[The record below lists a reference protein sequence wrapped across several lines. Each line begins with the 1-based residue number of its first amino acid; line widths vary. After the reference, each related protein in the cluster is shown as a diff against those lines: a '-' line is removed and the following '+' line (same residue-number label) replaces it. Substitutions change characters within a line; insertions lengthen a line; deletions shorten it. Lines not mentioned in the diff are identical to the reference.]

1 MIRGHRD
8 WLLGVNLAMTVLVI
22 GFLIAWDAY
31 GWVEHIQPGHVV
43 AISRG
48 VRVAVLSIVTLGVVG
63 LVQEVRLRRRPA
75 RSLAL
80 RVAAHLVAPCLLASI
95 LILDHAKAS
104 RPVTYA
110 PPRGATYAYQDVSV
124 PLPGGDVLAG
134 SLTLPKAGERGAPAV
149 VLVTGSSPHDRDN
162 ASPAAPV
169 TGYRPFRQLAHQLSS
184 NGIAVLRMDDR
195 GVGQSVGGD
204 IRQLTTPERA
214 KDIEACIGWLR
225 HRPEIDASRIGLV
238 GLSEGVSI
246 SHLIASQDRRIKA
259 LVFLSGIGSPGR
271 DVLRYQVEQ
280 GVLSE
285 QALSVLVK
293 EDRNT
298 GFLHEFDPLI
308 TARMITQPVLIVH
321 GDRDRYVPYQDAFR
335 LERAVRGNGNENVTT
350 RVLAGYDHTLLKEN
364 PQGRVVSARVPDEV
378 LVLVRDWLARE
389 L

>member
-1 MIRGHRD
+1 MREHRD

-22 GFLIAWDAY
+22 VFLIAWDAF
-31 GWVEHIQPGHVV
+31 GWVENIQPSHVV
-43 AISRG
+43 AISGG
-48 VRVAVLSIVTLGVVG
+48 VRAAVVLIVTLGVVG
-63 LVQEVRLRRRPA
+63 LVQEVRFRGRVA
-75 RSLAL
+75 RSLDFRA
-80 RVAAHLVAPCLLASI
+80 AAHLVAPCLLAFF
-95 LILDHAKAS
+95 LILDHARAS
-104 RPVTYA
+104 RPVTYV
-110 PPRGATYAYQDVSV
+110 PPRGATYDYHEVRV
-124 PLPGGDVLAG
+124 RLPGGDVLGG
-134 SLTLPKAGERGAPAV
+134 SLTLPRGREAGAPAV
-149 VLVTGSSPHDRDN
+149 VLITGSSPHDRDN
-162 ASPAAPV
+162 ASPGAPV
-169 TGYRPFRQLAHQLSS
+169 TAYRPFRQIAHHLSS

-214 KDIEACIGWLR
+214 KDIEACIAWLR

-259 LVFLSGIGSPGR
+259 LVFLSGIGSPGK

-298 GFLHEFDPLI
+298 RFLHEFDPLI

-321 GDRDRYVPYQDAFR
+321 GDRDRYVPYRDAFR
-335 LERAVRGNGNENVTT
+335 LERAIRGNGNENVTT
-350 RVLAGYDHTLLKEN
+350 RILAGYDHTLLKEN
-364 PQGRVVSARVPDEV
+364 PEGHIVSTRVPDEV
-378 LVLVRDWLARE
+378 LVLVRGWLARE